1 MRLILNPEIDVLWR
15 DKTTLQVRNP
25 DGTNNT
31 ISDLPSEM
39 KLIISSCTGII
50 NISDILMNLNIDER
64 IHEDINVALR
74 FLIEHQILINQT
86 HLFEQSE
93 KLHKSYVQILGIN
106 TFAYQI
112 GHLLASAGV
121 GRVVFDSLV
130 KKHSD
135 VSLGDVNIFGPKAKE
150 IGTSLAQS
158 LRDSL
163 LVMGTRAEKPNVIQK
178 PDLVVICEDAESFEI
193 NDLMLNRIPHVFI
206 GKTGEQVNVGP
217 FVIPGIE
224 TCNNCLQLNTLKKN
238 IFIFPLDRK
247 RKKVR
252 QIDKNPVLTTLGS
265 SLLVTN
271 CISYLTGELVNSGPS
286 LLNVVCDL
294 DAIGPTIIFRK
305 LQPNPQCG
313 CRWEA
318 A

>member
-1 MRLILNPEIDVLWR
+1 M
-15 DKTTLQVRNP
+15 
-25 DGTNNT
+25 
-31 ISDLPSEM
+31 
-39 KLIISSCTGII
+39 
-50 NISDILMNLNIDER
+50 
-64 IHEDINVALR
+64 
-74 FLIEHQILINQT
+74 
-86 HLFEQSE
+86 
-93 KLHKSYVQILGIN
+93 
-106 TFAYQI
+106 
-112 GHLLASAGV
+112 
-121 GRVVFDSLV
+121 FDSLV

-135 VSLGDVNIFGPKAKE
+135 VSLGDINIFGPKGKE

>member
-1 MRLILNPEIDVLWR
+1 
-15 DKTTLQVRNP
+15 
-25 DGTNNT
+25 
-31 ISDLPSEM
+31 
-39 KLIISSCTGII
+39 
-50 NISDILMNLNIDER
+50 MNLNIDER
-64 IHEDINVALR
+64 IHEDINIALR

-130 KKHSD
+130 KKYSD
-135 VSLGDVNIFGPKAKE
+135 VSLGDINIFGPKAKE
-150 IGTSLAQS
+150 IGTSLSQS

-178 PDLVVICEDAESFEI
+178 PDLVVICEEAESFEI
-193 NDLMLNRIPHVFI
+193 NDLMLNRIPHIFI
-206 GKTGEQVNVGP
+206 GKTGEQINVGP

-224 TCNNCLQLNTLKKN
+224 TCNNCLQLNSLKKN

-252 QIDKNPVLTTLGS
+252 QIDKNPVLTTLAA

-271 CISYLTGELVNSGPS
+271 CISHLTGELVNSGPS

>member
-135 VSLGDVNIFGPKAKE
+135 VSLGDINIFGPKAKE

-163 LVMGTRAEKPNVIQK
+163 LVMGTRAEKPNVI
-178 PDLVVICEDAESFEI
+178 
-193 NDLMLNRIPHVFI
+193 
-206 GKTGEQVNVGP
+206 
-217 FVIPGIE
+217 
-224 TCNNCLQLNTLKKN
+224 
-238 IFIFPLDRK
+238 
-247 RKKVR
+247 
-252 QIDKNPVLTTLGS
+252 VLTTLAS